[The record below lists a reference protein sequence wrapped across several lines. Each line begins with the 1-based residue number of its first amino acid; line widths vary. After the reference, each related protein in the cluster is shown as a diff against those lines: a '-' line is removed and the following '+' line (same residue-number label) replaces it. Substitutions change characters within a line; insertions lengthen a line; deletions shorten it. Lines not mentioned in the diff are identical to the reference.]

1 MVFDSHI
8 FRYLVFMY
16 QTLTLPTVTG
26 KPYYPFLQAVELNAT
41 ATILVN
47 PANQLSFFI
56 WAFHIYLSSPLEP
69 DTPPP
74 WHPWHRQA
82 DSIGCT

>member
-26 KPYYPFLQAVELNAT
+26 KPYYPFLQAVELNAI

-47 PANQLSFFI
+47 PA
-56 WAFHIYLSSPLEP
+56 
-69 DTPPP
+69 
-74 WHPWHRQA
+74 
-82 DSIGCT
+82 